1 MCGGWAARV
10 APVIL
15 ALAAGGTPSAAGQAA
30 RPAAGLRGTRL
41 EISGQMSAIQSP
53 RQVIVRDQMAF
64 DALLKEHAPRGLATP
79 IGRVDFRTE
88 DVVAVF
94 AGSKTTGGYSV
105 QIGPVVKGPRG
116 SEIECR
122 VVPPA
127 PGAMV
132 TMAFTSPFMM
142 RAVPKRP
149 PIMAVRVVESV
160 SGKVKKSTP

>member
-1 MCGGWAARV
+1 MISRGWAARV

-15 ALAAGGTPSAAGQAA
+15 AIAAGGAPSAAAQSE
-30 RPAAGLRGTRL
+30 RSAGVRGTRL
-41 EISGQMSAIQSP
+41 DISGQMSAIQSP
-53 RQVIVRDQMAF
+53 RQIVIRDQKAF
-64 DALLKEHAPRGLATP
+64 DTLLKEHAPRGLAVP
-79 IGRVDFRTE
+79 VGPVDFRTA

-94 AGSKTTGGYSV
+94 AGSRPTGGYSV
-105 QIGPVVKGPRG
+105 QIGSVVNGPRG

-132 TMAFTSPFMM
+132 TMAFTSPFAM

-149 PIMAVRVVESV
+149 PIVAIRMVESPT
-160 SGKVKKSTP
+160 GKAKKAAP